1 MSEKNYSIFGINT
14 ELDLDKT
21 KLEIMK
27 SLKQAKVGSVADNA
41 IYFDFG
47 ATGFIDI
54 FPDHSEIRA
63 EVQADN
69 DEAELRARE
78 IMQSHLFIVLN
89 VDPAENTAE
98 WKDITNAVL
107 SDRARVTAEK
117 AKNAAGK
124 QE

>member
-47 ATGFIDI
+47 ATGFIDV
-54 FPDHSEIRA
+54 FPDHGEIRA